1 MTTVRP
7 LQRVPQLWNRAA
19 GSVMRLA
26 SLGVIGLSALHSTAE
41 TPKHWLHAGAMP
53 PGAIGSQR
61 LMRGGP
67 LLGYTQPIELRMP
80 EGTSVASTGPYGET
94 SARSERLKVGL
105 QIGQLY
111 RFKAEGVPS
120 HPGVAVYPTVEL
132 IDRTYPPCGRES
144 EFPIP
149 IELTLEDLKL
159 AAEGAF
165 VTRIVYVE
173 DPKTALPVSEKEV
186 GGQQWFEARPG
197 ADPLVLADE
206 LGRPVAIVRIG
217 SRDTGVLAAGC
228 YAEPTPLALE
238 ERDRAIQPASHRD
251 AQ

>member
-7 LQRVPQLWNRAA
+7 LKRLPQLRKLAA
-19 GSVMRLA
+19 GNVMLLA
-26 SLGVIGLSALHSTAE
+26 SLGVISSSACHSAAE
-41 TPKHWLHAGAMP
+41 TPQHWQSAGAMP

-61 LMRGGP
+61 LLRGGP

-80 EGTSVASTGPYGET
+80 EGTSVAATGPYGET
-94 SARSERLKVGL
+94 TARSERLKVGL

-149 IELTLEDLKL
+149 IELTLGDLKL

-197 ADPLVLADE
+197 ANPLQLAKQ
-206 LGRPVAIVRIG
+206 LGRPVAIIRIG

-228 YAEPTPLALE
+228 YARPTPLATANRE
-238 ERDRAIQPASHRD
+238 EPVRQVSTR
-251 AQ
+251 